1 MTLLAARLAH
11 PPSTA
16 GEPVGVCFIKWVTA
30 LAVSFARHVMR
41 SVLHTVV
48 LIVAIAPNLKI
59 VRGVVV
65 ASSIGPVSYLHT
77 YRYGSPIECR
87 PHQAVN
93 ELARILTCFAADHHH
108 LISLLVDE
116 REKFPLTEVLTSTVS
131 CMDDTVNRAHSTFVR
146 RFVHRESR
154 DTAPFL
160 THNHDNTCTDVVGG
174 ERGGREVRDRLL
186 TLMS

>member
-30 LAVSFARHVMR
+30 LAVSFARHVVS
-41 SVLHTVV
+41 SVLHAVI

-77 YRYGSPIECR
+77 YRYGGTGVPL
-87 PHQAVN
+87 N
-93 ELARILTCFAADHHH
+93 ADH
-108 LISLLVDE
+108 
-116 REKFPLTEVLTSTVS
+116 T
-131 CMDDTVNRAHSTFVR
+131 R
-146 RFVHRESR
+146 R
-154 DTAPFL
+154 
-160 THNHDNTCTDVVGG
+160 
-174 ERGGREVRDRLL
+174 
-186 TLMS
+186 